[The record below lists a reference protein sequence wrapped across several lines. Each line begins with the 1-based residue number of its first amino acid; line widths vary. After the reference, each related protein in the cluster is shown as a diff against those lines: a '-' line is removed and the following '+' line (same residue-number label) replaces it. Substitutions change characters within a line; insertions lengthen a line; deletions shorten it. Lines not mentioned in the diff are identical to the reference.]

1 MARRSEPTDDPA
13 SPPADPSRGEAS
25 IPDPE
30 PWEEARRDPAS
41 RPRHESAAPE
51 DADDPDE
58 ASAAIAAE
66 SWGELVELESDET
79 VDGDYNGAPE
89 LAGLDET
96 RAWEG
101 DAVEAMEATSEE
113 VRDEMR
119 PGVEDQLLEE
129 LAERREILAERLD
142 EARALGLGERFETA
156 LAVSDPGER
165 PVVPD
170 PDELRE
176 ELARIDAALE
186 QLERRAIE
194 GG

>member
-1 MARRSEPTDDPA
+1 
-13 SPPADPSRGEAS
+13 
-25 IPDPE
+25 
-30 PWEEARRDPAS
+30 
-41 RPRHESAAPE
+41 
-51 DADDPDE
+51 
-58 ASAAIAAE
+58 
-66 SWGELVELESDET
+66 
-79 VDGDYNGAPE
+79 
-89 LAGLDET
+89 
-96 RAWEG
+96 
-101 DAVEAMEATSEE
+101 
-113 VRDEMR
+113 MR

-156 LAVSDPGER
+156 LTVSDPGER